1 MRLLT
6 ARPGLLLVLVVLAA
20 ADPRRR
26 RRCRRRCGTLAE
38 KKPQCRYM
46 G

>member
-38 KKPQCRYM
+38 KNRNAAIC